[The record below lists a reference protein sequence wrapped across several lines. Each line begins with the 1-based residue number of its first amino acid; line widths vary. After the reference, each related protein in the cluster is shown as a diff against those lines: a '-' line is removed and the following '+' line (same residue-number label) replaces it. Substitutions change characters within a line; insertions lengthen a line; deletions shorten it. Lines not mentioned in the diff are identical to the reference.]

1 MSKSLHDRALAYHK
15 DGGPGKLDVTSHKKN
30 LIMIKIS
37 VWPTA
42 LALQRQSEKLLKIR
56 VMYTNTQLRVI
67 W

>member
-15 DGGPGKLDVTSHKKN
+15 EGGPGKLDVTSHKKLDN
-30 LIMIKIS
+30 DQDLS
-37 VWPTA
+37 
-42 LALQRQSEKLLKIR
+42 LAYSPGLQRQSEKLLKIR